1 MISTLVVP
9 HGVKS
14 LTRSIMSFNELSE
27 KRYCMYTEEA
37 RREWLEGEG
46 SANGFEGPS
55 SPRRFCLLSEA
66 VLVRRRGVR
75 PPVVALPLLMYADWF
90 GLRDVGEDEMGE
102 VAPGEVA
109 RV

>member
-1 MISTLVVP
+1 M
-9 HGVKS
+9 S
-14 LTRSIMSFNELSE
+14 LSELSE
-27 KRYCMYTEEA
+27 KRYCIYTEEV
-37 RREWLEGEG
+37 RRECPEGEG